1 MLLVFG
7 LDRNQRKIQTS
18 TKQQRVNCMTN
29 NDILRRIRYIFDLS
43 DSKMMAIFNSA
54 DYQVTRAQ
62 VSDWLKPEED
72 LEYKNCT
79 DTQMAFF
86 LNGFINQ
93 RRGKREGDQ
102 PKAEHTLNNNLIFK
116 KLTIALNLKSD
127 DVLEILELAGFKLG
141 KHELSAFFRKPDN
154 KHFRECKDQVL
165 RNFLKGLQAK
175 FPQQETGEIK
185 ESFEWKPLPGK

>member
-1 MLLVFG
+1 
-7 LDRNQRKIQTS
+7 
-18 TKQQRVNCMTN
+18 MTN

-43 DSKMMAIFNSA
+43 DSKMMGIFSSA

-79 DTQMAFF
+79 DTQMASF

-93 RRGKREGDQ
+93 RRGKREGVQ
-102 PKAEHTLNNNLIFK
+102 PKPDNKLNNNLILK

-165 RNFLKGLQAK
+165 RNFLKGVQAK
-175 FPQQETGEIK
+175 HPKEETSEPAIP
-185 ESFEWKPLPGK
+185 FEWKPLPDK